1 MFGLAEVSFNKA
13 GDVFQ
18 KILDALKTEAGDSPT
33 EDQTKE
39 IADCEIEQIMN
50 YFKERAEDSKE
61 SAVQKKKMDEEKEK
75 ERAEIP
81 SILTTSNAN
90 SDATANDI
98 TSLVRKKRAHDDS
111 EVEGAPK
118 KAKSEEVEEKGE
130 ENIAV

>member
-1 MFGLAEVSFNKA
+1 
-13 GDVFQ
+13 
-18 KILDALKTEAGDSPT
+18 
-33 EDQTKE
+33 
-39 IADCEIEQIMN
+39 
-50 YFKERAEDSKE
+50 
-61 SAVQKKKMDEEKEK
+61 MDEEKEK

-118 KAKSEEVEEKGE
+118 KAKITPFGE
-130 ENIAV
+130 ANGHCIPITNNDIIENELAPYTGLVSWIPNFNR